1 MECADFGRDISIVA
15 NIFVILSRSRF
26 SMKNKILNY
35 LSQPAPVNDK
45 PWLSVLLCIVVV
57 IFILAL
63 FEPFNF
69 RLDSLEQF
77 WVLIGFALTTMLVT
91 SVAFVLLPLLFKKFY
106 DPIKWTIG
114 RSLLNNVFILIIMGV
129 GVVCYDYFIVMKQ
142 LPQYFPMGFLVDLFA
157 TLTIGIVPL
166 SIITII
172 SQNNTLKRNL
182 NSSKEMNQMLSER
195 VKSLVT
201 NEDEFITLKGSVKES
216 MSLKPEDI
224 VYIESEGNYVNVYYK
239 QDDKITHKLLRST
252 IKQMDESL
260 QNYPMLIRCHRAF
273 IVNTNYIS
281 DTKGNAQ
288 GYQLTLCDI
297 PQEIPVSRTYLK
309 SIKDALL

>member
-1 MECADFGRDISIVA
+1 MVA
-15 NIFVILSRSRF
+15 NIFVILPRNKF
-26 SMKNKILNY
+26 SMKNKILKY

-57 IFILAL
+57 IFILAI
-63 FEPFNF
+63 FEPFSFKLNSLGQF
-69 RLDSLEQF
+69 R
-77 WVLIGFALTTMLVT
+77 VLIGFALTTMLVT
-91 SVAFVLLPLLFKKFY
+91 SVAFVLLPLIFKRFY
-106 DPIKWTIG
+106 DPNKWTIG

-157 TLTIGIVPL
+157 TLTIGIVPI

-172 SQNNTLKRNL
+172 NQNTTLKRNL
-182 NSSKEMNQMLSER
+182 NSSKEINQILSER
-195 VKSLVT
+195 VKSLST
-201 NEDEFITLKGSVKES
+201 NDDDFITLKGSIKDS

-224 VYIESEGNYVNVYYK
+224 IYIESEGNYVNVYYK
-239 QDDKITHKLLRST
+239 RDDKIMHRLLRST
-252 IKQMDESL
+252 IKQMEESF
-260 QNYPMLIRCHRAF
+260 QNYPMFIRSHRAF

-281 DTKGNAQ
+281 NTKGNAQ

-297 PQEIPVSRTYLK
+297 PHEIPVSRTYLK
-309 SIKDALL
+309 SIKGALQ